1 VSALAVAKKDFR
13 GARRSRSLWAV
24 ATLLGLVTA
33 LLGYSYEAYQ
43 ATPTESVQRLFAQ
56 LVLLSMLL
64 LPIVAL
70 VASYMSIAGERESG
84 GLRFLLSVPNTR
96 RDVFVGKLTSRLAI
110 VGAGIVFMFL
120 TAAAGG
126 YARNGVLPLGL
137 VVGVLALSLL
147 YGGVFVSIAVA
158 VSAAVAARSRAIA
171 AAVGS
176 YFVLVLLFVVPGL
189 SVFTI
194 AQWVHTTLL
203 GSEPNLDLYNAVTY
217 VSPLTAYRKGTNM
230 FFPDEMDQRVFQRAA
245 DASGELPVYLSE
257 EVSLLVFAVWLVVPL
272 LVGYRR
278 FREADLQ

>member
-1 VSALAVAKKDFR
+1 MSVRSVAKKDFR

-33 LLGYSYEAYQ
+33 LIGYSYEAYQ
-43 ATPTESVQRLFAQ
+43 ATPTTSVQRMFSQ
-56 LVLLSMLL
+56 LVLLLMLL

-84 GLRFLLSVPNTR
+84 GVKFLLSVPNTR
-96 RDVFVGKLTSRLAI
+96 RDVFVGKFVSRLGI
-110 VGAGIVFMFL
+110 VCAGVVFMFV

-126 YARNGVLPLGL
+126 YARNGTLPLTLVAGL
-137 VVGVLALSLL
+137 LAMTLL
-147 YGGVFVSIAVA
+147 YGSVFVSIAIA
-158 VSAAVAARSRAIA
+158 VSSAVAARSRAIA

-189 SVFTI
+189 SVFMI
-194 AQWVHTTLL
+194 AQWVHRTLL
-203 GSEPNLDLYNAVTY
+203 GMEANLDLYNAVTY

-230 FFPDEMDQRVFQRAA
+230 FFPDEMEQRVFQRAA
-245 DASGELPVYLSE
+245 DASGDLPVYLSE

-272 LVGYRR
+272 AVGYLR
-278 FREADLQ
+278 FRGADLQ